1 MFQLYLL
8 LRLKKFGSQAI
19 CKQWTTDIFFI
30 SKISGLYAF
39 SN

>member
-8 LRLKKFGSQAI
+8 LRFGSQAI

-30 SKISGLYAF
+30 SKISRLYAF